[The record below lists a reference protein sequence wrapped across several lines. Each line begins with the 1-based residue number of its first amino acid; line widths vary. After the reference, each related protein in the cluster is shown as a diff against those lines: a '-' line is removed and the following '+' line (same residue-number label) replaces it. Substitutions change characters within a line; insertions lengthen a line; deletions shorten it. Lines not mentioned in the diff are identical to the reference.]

1 MEGYKQKPLLIEIF
15 SLIYLLNPIGNIIL
29 ILFVNTS
36 DTPLGNL
43 NKLIFFIAKG
53 NIIVILNIIF
63 WLSAIPLA
71 YGLYKVR
78 LWAWYY
84 FLIHSIGMV
93 ILSLFGNDYNIHFN
107 ISTIMNCVFLIPIGY
122 FISKEIRT
130 PYFNPRVRWW
140 EQAKRFQ
147 HEVKIIIEGKEY
159 KTYDISV
166 NGAFI
171 INESGNTEFEI
182 DELIPIIIELDNKK
196 INCFADIRWINKSKE
211 KYPIGYGIKFDK
223 LTFQDKQELKSFI
236 KLLEELGK
244 KESR

>member
-15 SLIYLLNPIGNIIL
+15 SLIYLLNPIGNILL

-36 DTPLGNL
+36 DTPMGNL
-43 NKLIFFIAKG
+43 NKLLLFISQG
-53 NIIVILNIIF
+53 NIIVILNVIF
-63 WLSAIPLA
+63 WFSALPLA

-84 FLIHSIGMV
+84 FLIHSVGMV
-93 ILSLFGNDYNIHFN
+93 ILSLFGNDYRIHFN
-107 ISTIMNCVFLIPIGY
+107 ASTIINCIFLIPIGY

-147 HEVKIIIEGKEY
+147 HEAKIIIEGNEY

-166 NGAFI
+166 AGAFLI
-171 INESGNTEFEI
+171 TEGKNQFEI
-182 DELIPIIIELDNKK
+182 GELVPIIIILDNET
-196 INCFADIRWINKSKE
+196 INCFAEVRWLNNEKN
-211 KYPIGYGIKFDK
+211 KYPIGCGIKFDK
-223 LTFQDKQELKSFI
+223 MNIKDKGKVKSYI

-244 KESR
+244 KELR

>member
-1 MEGYKQKPLLIEIF
+1 MEGYKEKPLLIEIF
-15 SLIYLLNPIGNIIL
+15 SLIYLLNPIGNILL

-43 NKLIFFIAKG
+43 NKLLLFISQG
-53 NIIVILNIIF
+53 NIIVILNVIF
-63 WLSAIPLA
+63 WFSALPLA

-84 FLIHSIGMV
+84 FLIHSVGMV
-93 ILSLFGNDYNIHFN
+93 ILSLFGNDYRIHFN
-107 ISTIMNCVFLIPIGY
+107 ASTIINCVFLIPIGY

-147 HEVKIIIEGKEY
+147 HEAKIIIEGNEY
-159 KTYDISV
+159 KTYDLSIA
-166 NGAFI
+166 GAFV
-171 INESGNTEFEI
+171 I
-182 DELIPIIIELDNKK
+182 DEGKAGLEIGELLPIILVIDNET
-196 INCFADIRWINKSKE
+196 INCFAEVRWVNNSSNR
-211 KYPIGYGIKFDK
+211 YPVGFGIKFDRLSIKDKAK
-223 LTFQDKQELKSFI
+223 LKAYI
-236 KLLEELGK
+236 KLLQELGK